1 MGISRIF
8 FLVFTINFLFHKC
21 IRNFASI
28 FGLYLPELSLMI
40 WMKAFG
46 PLKHV
51 NGWEIEIINFY
62 LGLQCHWTRSK
73 NVTFRTNIF
82 FISFRNWKFQYFLCI
97 LLWLISFAD
106 NPGPNKQQKTFFKK
120 KFNSCV
126 GFDSGCMRRQ
136 MDNFV
141 QDLISAH
148 HDCNSDNLT
157 IWGWA

>member
-8 FLVFTINFLFHKC
+8 FLVFTINFLFHKS

-40 WMKAFG
+40 WMKASG

-51 NGWEIEIINFY
+51 NGWEIEIIKFY

-82 FISFRNWKFQYFLCI
+82 WSLSEIESFSIFFVFCFDLYRWRIMLEVQLLQWLGPTIKLLGALKSNFDGPRFI
-97 LLWLISFAD
+97 D
-106 NPGPNKQQKTFFKK
+106 EPN
-120 KFNSCV
+120 
-126 GFDSGCMRRQ
+126 
-136 MDNFV
+136 
-141 QDLISAH
+141 L
-148 HDCNSDNLT
+148 
-157 IWGWA
+157 